1 MIRLV
6 EKEVTD
12 KFYDIIEKHNNRV
25 WAIDELEWLINI
37 NHFNFTNNDDF
48 DRARK
53 IIRILRQ
60 Y

>member
-12 KFYDIIEKHNNRV
+12 KFYNIIEKHNNRV

-48 DRARK
+48 NRARK
-53 IIRILRQ
+53 IIAILRQ